1 MVQATKLRATRQV
14 TVKSN
19 MPGTISKNAARSNGR
34 MGQTPYLEAPR
45 TWGLAGDELA
55 SDGGSGMHAQL

>member
-45 TWGLAGDELA
+45 DF
-55 SDGGSGMHAQL
+55 GG

>member
-1 MVQATKLRATRQV
+1 MVQATKLRATHQAA
-14 TVKSN
+14 VKPN
-19 MPGTISKNAARSNGR
+19 VPAATSKNAARSNGR

-45 TWGLAGDELA
+45 TWGLARDELA